1 MHGSYSTVGV
11 NARQETSPLHWL
23 SMEEGSIPPE
33 LEELGLR
40 EGRPAGAGATICFV
54 PLGAVHSVSTAVAV
68 RRVLGPDDYLI
79 GVADPATGETRAEN
93 ILQAGFDDVLL
104 LGRPGDVALCVAR
117 ARAALARRLQMRR
130 EQAHVELER
139 DYLQACIDSL
149 PTPIFFK
156 NAEGIYVGCN
166 KAFEGFIGLPAE
178 KVIGSSVYDVAPED
192 LARRYQQADD
202 ALLARGGEQAY
213 ECEVRYAD
221 GSLHHVAFHKAA
233 IASEDGR
240 LRGIAGAMLDITDR
254 KNLEGRLIDAAER
267 DPLTNAYNRR
277 KFFEI
282 ATEAIDL
289 ARREGRPVS
298 VAVVDLDRFKSINDQ
313 FGHAEGDR
321 VLCAT
326 AALLESAAGEGITVA
341 RAGGEEF
348 YVLFPGL
355 ALMRA
360 AEIAEAMRRQVS
372 DAGFVP
378 AFDET
383 TGTLS
388 IGVAELDPLRGTLW
402 DALTEAD
409 EALYRAKH
417 TGRNRICIAMR
428 QSGYAS
434 AG

>member
-1 MHGSYSTVGV
+1 MHGSYRTVGV
-11 NARQETSPLHWL
+11 NARQQTSLLYWL
-23 SMEEGSIPPE
+23 STEERSVPPE
-33 LEELGLR
+33 LEGLGLR
-40 EGRPAGAGATICFV
+40 QGKPAGSGAEICFV
-54 PLGAVHSVSTAVAV
+54 PLGAGDPSPTGLAL
-68 RRVLGPDDYLI
+68 RRLLGPDEYLI
-79 GVADPATGETRAEN
+79 GTADPNFGRICADDV
-93 ILQAGFDDVLL
+93 LQAGFDDVLRL
-104 LGRPGDVALCVAR
+104 DRPDDIALCLAR
-117 ARAALARRLQMRR
+117 ARAVLARRLQQR
-130 EQAHVELER
+130 QDLAHVELER

-166 KAFEGFIGLPAE
+166 KAFEGFIGLPTE
-178 KVIGSSVYDVAPED
+178 KVVGSSVYDVAPED

-202 ALLARGGEQAY
+202 ALLSRGGEQVY

-282 ATEAIDL
+282 ATEVTDL
-289 ARREGRPVS
+289 ARREGHPVS
-298 VAVVDLDRFKSINDQ
+298 VAIIDLDHFKSINDQ

-326 AALLESAAGEGITVA
+326 AALLESAAGDGITVA

-355 ALMRA
+355 ALTVA
-360 AEIAEAMRRQVS
+360 AEIAETMRRQVS
-372 DAGFVP
+372 DAGLLPDV
-378 AFDET
+378 DEA

-388 IGVAELDPLRGTLW
+388 VGVAELDPLRGTLW
-402 DALTEAD
+402 DALKEAD
-409 EALYRAKH
+409 EALYRAKR
-417 TGRNRICIAMR
+417 TGRNRICVARR

>member
-1 MHGSYSTVGV
+1 MHGFCSTAGV
-11 NARQETSPLHWL
+11 NARQDAAPLYWH
-23 SMEEGSIPPE
+23 STGEVSIPPE
-33 LEELGLR
+33 LEGFDLR
-40 EGRPAGAGATICFV
+40 PGKPEGAGVAICFV
-54 PLGAVHSVSTAVAV
+54 PLGAEHPVSTAVAV
-68 RRVLGPDDYLI
+68 RQILGPDEYLI
-79 GVADPATGETRAEN
+79 GVADAAFGAPRADD

-104 LGRPGDVALCVAR
+104 LGRLDDMTLCLAR
-117 ARAALARRLQMRR
+117 ARTVLARRRRMRR
-130 EQAHVELER
+130 DLAQVKVER

-156 NAEGIYVGCN
+156 NGEGTYVGCN
-166 KAFEGFIGLPAE
+166 KAFEGFIGLPTE

-202 ALLARGGEQAY
+202 ALLARGGEQVY

-233 IASEDGR
+233 IVSEDGR

-254 KNLEGRLIDAAER
+254 KSLEVRLIDAAAR

-282 ATEAIDL
+282 ATEAIEL

-298 VAVVDLDRFKSINDQ
+298 VAVIDLDRFKSINDQ

-326 AALLESAAGEGITVA
+326 AALLEGCAGDGITIA

-348 YVLFPGL
+348 YALFPGFT
-355 ALMRA
+355 LMQA
-360 AEIAEAMRRQVS
+360 AEIADSMRRQVS
-372 DAGFVP
+372 DAGFLPDVDEP
-378 AFDET
+378 A
-383 TGTLS
+383 GTLS

-402 DALTEAD
+402 DALKEAD
-409 EALYRAKH
+409 EALYRAKRS
-417 TGRNRICIAMR
+417 GRNRICIALR

-434 AG
+434 EA

>member
-1 MHGSYSTVGV
+1 MHGSYRTVGG
-11 NARQETSPLHWL
+11 NARQQTSPLYWL
-23 SMEEGSIPPE
+23 STEERSVPPE
-33 LEELGLR
+33 LEGLGLR
-40 EGRPAGAGATICFV
+40 QGKPAGAGTEICFV
-54 PLGAVHSVSTAVAV
+54 PLGAGDPAPTGLAL
-68 RRVLGPDDYLI
+68 RQLLGPDEYLI
-79 GVADPATGETRAEN
+79 GVADPATGAFCADDV
-93 ILQAGFDDVLL
+93 LQAGFDDVLL
-104 LGRPGDVALCVAR
+104 LVRSDDITVCVAR
-117 ARAALARRLQMRR
+117 ARAALARRLWMRR

-166 KAFEGFIGLPAE
+166 KAFEGFIGLPTE
-178 KVIGSSVYDVAPED
+178 KVVGSSVYDVAPED

-202 ALLARGGEQAY
+202 ALLARGGEQVY

-233 IASEDGR
+233 IGSEDGR

-282 ATEAIDL
+282 ATEVTDL
-289 ARREGRPVS
+289 ARREGHPVS
-298 VAVVDLDRFKSINDQ
+298 VAIIDLDHFKSINDQ

-326 AALLESAAGEGITVA
+326 AALLESAAGDGITVA

-355 ALMRA
+355 ALTMA
-360 AEIAEAMRRQVS
+360 AEIAETMRRQVS
-372 DAGFVP
+372 DAGLLPDVEE
-378 AFDET
+378 A

-388 IGVAELDPLRGTLW
+388 VGVAELDPLRGTLW
-402 DALTEAD
+402 DALKEAD
-409 EALYRAKH
+409 EALYRAKR
-417 TGRNRICIAMR
+417 TGRNRICVARR

>member
-1 MHGSYSTVGV
+1 MHGSYSTVEV
-11 NARQETSPLHWL
+11 NARRESSPLYWL
-23 SMEEGSIPPE
+23 STQEGPAPPE
-33 LEELGLR
+33 LEGLGLR
-40 EGRPAGAGATICFV
+40 QGKPAGAGAEICFV
-54 PLGAVHSVSTAVAV
+54 PLGAGDPAPTGLAL
-68 RRVLGPDDYLI
+68 RRLLGPDEYLI
-79 GVADPATGETRAEN
+79 GVADPATGAFCADDV
-93 ILQAGFDDVLL
+93 LQAGFDDVLQL
-104 LGRPGDVALCVAR
+104 DRPDDIALCLAR
-117 ARAALARRLQMRR
+117 ARAVLARRLQQR
-130 EQAHVELER
+130 QDLAHVELER
-139 DYLQACIDSL
+139 DYLQACIDRL

-178 KVIGSSVYDVAPED
+178 KVVGSSVYDVAPED

-202 ALLARGGEQAY
+202 ALLARGGEQVY

-282 ATEAIDL
+282 ATEVTDL
-289 ARREGRPVS
+289 ARREGHPVS
-298 VAVVDLDRFKSINDQ
+298 VAIIDLDHFKSINDQ

-326 AALLESAAGEGITVA
+326 AALLESAAGDGITVA

-355 ALMRA
+355 ALTMA
-360 AEIAEAMRRQVS
+360 AEIAETMRRQVS
-372 DAGFVP
+372 DAGLLPDVEE
-378 AFDET
+378 A

-388 IGVAELDPLRGTLW
+388 VGVAELDPLCSTLW
-402 DALTEAD
+402 DALKEAD
-409 EALYRAKH
+409 EALYRAKR
-417 TGRNRICIAMR
+417 TGRNRVCVARR